1 MLAGVLGSKVGLEEL
16 GVESG
21 ETLEEASMV
30 LGTYLSPQL
39 YVRYRTGLYDE
50 INEFEMRYEFSRRW
64 SVRTITSVENS
75 SAEIQFSFE
84 R

>member
-1 MLAGVLGSKVGLEEL
+1 
-16 GVESG
+16 
-21 ETLEEASMV
+21 
-30 LGTYLSPQL
+30 
-39 YVRYRTGLYDE
+39 
-50 INEFEMRYEFSRRW
+50 MRYEFSRRW